1 MTNIKLDGLGHL
13 DLQVKVAPNLIST
26 SVCVSIRLML
36 MFLDLLSVRYVGTL
50 LSGFLTISE
59 IQVCIDIT
67 FSYADYIDPSP
78 TT

>member
-13 DLQVKVAPNLIST
+13 DLQVKVAPNINL
-26 SVCVSIRLML
+26 CVSIRVML

>member
-1 MTNIKLDGLGHL
+1 MTNIKLDGPGHL
-13 DLQVKVAPNLIST
+13 DFQVKVAPNINL
-26 SVCVSIRLML
+26 CVSIRLML